1 MGKNGITE
9 QQKFN
14 YGKHREKYQ
23 KEIFQL
29 IEDIKNIP
37 DDKKSEEINNYF
49 VIKLYTL
56 LKNFGIYKDY
66 DIYNTIEYFK
76 KEEAIFYQKLEEYLS
91 DVNNKRKIYKSL
103 FIIKNQILNIR
114 DFSSNGFYQ
123 DFLDDLKSEMGLMI
137 KTKYNNFIEPSIY
150 NCSEDFSSIDYKHFD
165 MKYEDNQAIN
175 KKVLAEYKRLA
186 IGGTNA

>member
-1 MGKNGITE
+1 MGKNGIPE

-23 KEIFQL
+23 KEIFKL

-37 DDKKSEEINNYF
+37 NDKKSEEINNYF

-66 DIYNTIEYFK
+66 DIYNTVEYFK

-103 FIIKNQILNIR
+103 FVIKNQILNIR
-114 DFSSNGFYQ
+114 DFSSNGFYR

-150 NCSEDFSSIDYKHFD
+150 NCSEDFSSIDYKCFD
-165 MKYEDNQAIN
+165 MKYEDNQDIN

-186 IGGTNA
+186 IGGSNA

>member
-9 QQKFN
+9 QQRFN

-37 DDKKSEEINNYF
+37 NDKKSEEINNYF

-123 DFLDDLKSEMGLMI
+123 DFLEDLKSEMGLMI

-165 MKYEDNQAIN
+165 MKYEDNQDIN
-175 KKVLAEYKRLA
+175 KKVLAEYKQLMREA
-186 IGGTNA
+186 VNG

>member
-9 QQKFN
+9 QQRFN

-29 IEDIKNIP
+29 IEYIKNIP
-37 DDKKSEEINNYF
+37 ADKMPEEINNYF

-76 KEEAIFYQKLEEYLS
+76 KEEVIFYQKLEEYLS
-91 DVNNKRKIYKSL
+91 DISNKRKIYKSL

-186 IGGTNA
+186 IGGSNA

>member
-1 MGKNGITE
+1 MGKNGIPE

-23 KEIFQL
+23 KEIFKL

-37 DDKKSEEINNYF
+37 NDKKSEEINNYF

-66 DIYNTIEYFK
+66 DIDNTIKYFEE
-76 KEEAIFYQKLEEYLS
+76 EEAIFYQKLEEYLS

-150 NCSEDFSSIDYKHFD
+150 NCSEDFPSIDYKHFD

-175 KKVLAEYKRLA
+175 KKVLAEYRQLVREA
-186 IGGTNA
+186 VNG

>member
-9 QQKFN
+9 QQRFN

-29 IEDIKNIP
+29 IEYIKNIP
-37 DDKKSEEINNYF
+37 ADKMPEEINSYF

-66 DIYNTIEYFK
+66 GIYNTVEYFK
-76 KEEAIFYQKLEEYLS
+76 KEETIFYQKLEEYLS
-91 DVNNKRKIYKSL
+91 DISNKRKIYKSL

-186 IGGTNA
+186 IGGSNA

>member
-1 MGKNGITE
+1 MGKNGIPE

-37 DDKKSEEINNYF
+37 NDKKSEEINNYF

-175 KKVLAEYKRLA
+175 KKVLAEYKQLVREA
-186 IGGTNA
+186 VNG

>member
-1 MGKNGITE
+1 MRVKVNIEIQVLIILSINIFQGQKMGKNGIPE

-37 DDKKSEEINNYF
+37 NDKKSEEINNYF

-66 DIYNTIEYFK
+66 DICLG
-76 KEEAIFYQKLEEYLS
+76 AIDIARFL
-91 DVNNKRKIYKSL
+91 VKIKQVFL
-103 FIIKNQILNIR
+103 II
-114 DFSSNGFYQ
+114 
-123 DFLDDLKSEMGLMI
+123 
-137 KTKYNNFIEPSIY
+137 
-150 NCSEDFSSIDYKHFD
+150 
-165 MKYEDNQAIN
+165 
-175 KKVLAEYKRLA
+175 
-186 IGGTNA
+186 

>member
-1 MGKNGITE
+1 MGKNRIPE

-37 DDKKSEEINNYF
+37 NDKKSEEINNYF

-186 IGGTNA
+186 IGGSNA

>member
-9 QQKFN
+9 QQRFN

-29 IEDIKNIP
+29 IEYIKNIP
-37 DDKKSEEINNYF
+37 ADKMPEEINSYF

-56 LKNFGIYKDY
+56 LKNFGIYTDY
-66 DIYNTIEYFK
+66 DIDNTMKYF
-76 KEEAIFYQKLEEYLS
+76 EEEETIFYQKLEEYLS
-91 DVNNKRKIYKSL
+91 DISNKRKIYKSL

-150 NCSEDFSSIDYKHFD
+150 NCSEDFSSINYKHFD

-175 KKVLAEYKRLA
+175 KKVLAEYKQLA
-186 IGGTNA
+186 IGGSNA

>member
-9 QQKFN
+9 QQRFN

-37 DDKKSEEINNYF
+37 NDKKSEEINNYF

-66 DIYNTIEYFK
+66 DIYNTVEYFK

-103 FIIKNQILNIR
+103 FVIKNQILNIR
-114 DFSSNGFYQ
+114 DFSSNGFYR

-150 NCSEDFSSIDYKHFD
+150 NCSEDFSSIDYKCFD
-165 MKYEDNQAIN
+165 MKYEDNQDIN

-186 IGGTNA
+186 IGGSNA

>member
-9 QQKFN
+9 QQRFN

-37 DDKKSEEINNYF
+37 NDKKSEEINNYF

-66 DIYNTIEYFK
+66 DIDNTIEYFK

-186 IGGTNA
+186 IGGSNA

>member
-9 QQKFN
+9 QQRFN

-29 IEDIKNIP
+29 IEYIKNIP
-37 DDKKSEEINNYF
+37 ADKMPEEINSYF

-66 DIYNTIEYFK
+66 DIYNTVEYFK
-76 KEEAIFYQKLEEYLS
+76 KEETIFYQKLEEYLS
-91 DVNNKRKIYKSL
+91 DISNKRKIYKSL

-150 NCSEDFSSIDYKHFD
+150 NCSEDFSSINYKCFD

-186 IGGTNA
+186 IGGSNA

>member
-37 DDKKSEEINNYF
+37 ADKMPEEINNYF

-76 KEEAIFYQKLEEYLS
+76 KEEVIFYQKLEEYLS
-91 DVNNKRKIYKSL
+91 DISNKRKIYKSL

-186 IGGTNA
+186 IGGSNA

>member
-1 MGKNGITE
+1 MGKNGIPE

-49 VIKLYTL
+49 VLKLYTL

-123 DFLDDLKSEMGLMI
+123 DFLDDLKSETGLMI
-137 KTKYNNFIEPSIY
+137 KTKYNNFIEPAIY
-150 NCSEDFSSIDYKHFD
+150 DNSTQKQAFVDFLANINVFREERKKTPYTEDDFEKG
-165 MKYEDNQAIN
+165 
-175 KKVLAEYKRLA
+175 VV
-186 IGGTNA
+186 NA

>member
-37 DDKKSEEINNYF
+37 NDKKSEEINNYF

-186 IGGTNA
+186 IGGSNA

>member
-1 MGKNGITE
+1 MGKNGIPE

-37 DDKKSEEINNYF
+37 NDKKSEEINNYF

-150 NCSEDFSSIDYKHFD
+150 NCSEEFSGINYKHFD

-186 IGGTNA
+186 IGGSNA

>member
-1 MGKNGITE
+1 MGKNALTE

-29 IEDIKNIP
+29 IEDIKNISA
-37 DDKKSEEINNYF
+37 DKMPENINSYF

-66 DIYNTIEYFK
+66 DIDNTIEYFK
-76 KEEAIFYQKLEEYLS
+76 EEEAVFYQKLEEYLS

-114 DFSSNGFYQ
+114 DFSSNGFYS
-123 DFLDDLKSEMGLMI
+123 DFLDDLKSEIGLMI

-150 NCSEDFSSIDYKHFD
+150 NCSEEFSSINYKHFD

-175 KKVLAEYKRLA
+175 KAVLAEYRQLVREA
-186 IGGTNA
+186 VNG

>member
-1 MGKNGITE
+1 MGKNALTE

-29 IEDIKNIP
+29 IEDIKNITA
-37 DDKKSEEINNYF
+37 DKIPENIDNYF
-49 VIKLYTL
+49 VLKLYTL

-66 DIYNTIEYFK
+66 DIDNTIKYFEE
-76 KEEAIFYQKLEEYLS
+76 EEAVFYQKLEEYLS

-103 FIIKNQILNIR
+103 FVIKNQILNIR
-114 DFSSNGFYQ
+114 DFSSNGFYS
-123 DFLDDLKSEMGLMI
+123 DFLDDLKTEMGLMI

-150 NCSEDFSSIDYKHFD
+150 NCSEDFSSINYKH
-165 MKYEDNQAIN
+165 
-175 KKVLAEYKRLA
+175 AEYKQFVREA
-186 IGGTNA
+186 VNG

>member
-37 DDKKSEEINNYF
+37 NDKKSEEINNNF

-103 FIIKNQILNIR
+103 FVIKNQILNIR

-186 IGGTNA
+186 IGGSNA

>member
-1 MGKNGITE
+1 MGKNGIPE

-37 DDKKSEEINNYF
+37 DDKKLEEINNYF
-49 VIKLYTL
+49 VLKLYTL
-56 LKNFGIYKDY
+56 LENFGIYTDY
-66 DIYNTIEYFK
+66 DIDNTIEYFK

-103 FIIKNQILNIR
+103 FVIKNQILNIR

-175 KKVLAEYKRLA
+175 KKVLAEYKQLVREA
-186 IGGTNA
+186 VNG

>member
-1 MGKNGITE
+1 MGKNGIPE

-29 IEDIKNIP
+29 IEYIKNIP
-37 DDKKSEEINNYF
+37 DDKKPEEINNYF

-66 DIYNTIEYFK
+66 DIDNTIEYFK

-114 DFSSNGFYQ
+114 DFSSNGFYE
-123 DFLDDLKSEMGLMI
+123 DLLDDLKSEMGLMI

-150 NCSEDFSSIDYKHFD
+150 NCSEEFSSINYKHFD

-175 KKVLAEYKRLA
+175 KAVLIEYRQLVREA
-186 IGGTNA
+186 VNG

>member
-1 MGKNGITE
+1 MGKNGIPE

-37 DDKKSEEINNYF
+37 DDKKPEEINNYF
-49 VIKLYTL
+49 VLKLYTL
-56 LKNFGIYKDY
+56 LKNFGIYTDY
-66 DIYNTIEYFK
+66 DIDNTIKYFEE
-76 KEEAIFYQKLEEYLS
+76 EEAIFYQKLEEYLS

-150 NCSEDFSSIDYKHFD
+150 SCSEDFSSIDYRHFD

-175 KKVLAEYKRLA
+175 KRF
-186 IGGTNA
+186 

>member
-9 QQKFN
+9 QQRFN

-37 DDKKSEEINNYF
+37 NDKKSEEINNYF

-66 DIYNTIEYFK
+66 DIDNTIKYFEE
-76 KEEAIFYQKLEEYLS
+76 EEAIFYQKLEEYLS

-186 IGGTNA
+186 IGGSNA

>member
-9 QQKFN
+9 QQRFN

-37 DDKKSEEINNYF
+37 NDKKSEEINNYF

-123 DFLDDLKSEMGLMI
+123 DFLEDLKSEMGLMI

-186 IGGTNA
+186 IGGSNA

>member
-1 MGKNGITE
+1 MGKNGIPE

-37 DDKKSEEINNYF
+37 NDKKSEEINNYF

-56 LKNFGIYKDY
+56 LKNFGIYTDY
-66 DIYNTIEYFK
+66 DIDNTIKYFEE
-76 KEEAIFYQKLEEYLS
+76 EEAIFYQKLEEYLS

-186 IGGTNA
+186 IGGSNA

>member
-37 DDKKSEEINNYF
+37 NYKKSEKINNYF
-49 VIKLYTL
+49 VLKLYTI

-150 NCSEDFSSIDYKHFD
+150 NCSEDFSSINYKHFD

-186 IGGTNA
+186 IGGSNA

>member
-1 MGKNGITE
+1 MGKNGIPE

-37 DDKKSEEINNYF
+37 NDKKSEEINNYF

-91 DVNNKRKIYKSL
+91 DISNKRKIYKSL

-175 KKVLAEYKRLA
+175 KKVLAEYKQLMREA
-186 IGGTNA
+186 VNG

>member
-1 MGKNGITE
+1 MGKNGIPE

-37 DDKKSEEINNYF
+37 NDKKSEEINNYF

-186 IGGTNA
+186 IGGSNA

>member
-1 MGKNGITE
+1 MGKNGIPE

-37 DDKKSEEINNYF
+37 NDKKSEEINNYF

-76 KEEAIFYQKLEEYLS
+76 KEEAVFYQKLEEYLS

-186 IGGTNA
+186 IGGSNA

>member
-1 MGKNGITE
+1 MGKNGIPE

-37 DDKKSEEINNYF
+37 NDKKSEEINNYF

-150 NCSEDFSSIDYKHFD
+150 SCSEDFSSIDYKHFD

-186 IGGTNA
+186 IGGSNA

>member
-1 MGKNGITE
+1 MGKNGIPE
-9 QQKFN
+9 QQRFN

-29 IEDIKNIP
+29 IEYIKNIP
-37 DDKKSEEINNYF
+37 ADKMPEEINSYF

-66 DIYNTIEYFK
+66 DIYNTVEYFK
-76 KEEAIFYQKLEEYLS
+76 KEETIFYQKLEEYLS
-91 DVNNKRKIYKSL
+91 DISNKRKIYKSL

-150 NCSEDFSSIDYKHFD
+150 NCSEDFSSINYKCFD

-186 IGGTNA
+186 IGGSNA

>member
-1 MGKNGITE
+1 MGKNALTE

-37 DDKKSEEINNYF
+37 NDKKSEEINNYF
-49 VIKLYTL
+49 VLKLYTL

-186 IGGTNA
+186 IGGSNA

>member
-1 MGKNGITE
+1 MGKNSLTE

-37 DDKKSEEINNYF
+37 NDKMPENINSYF

-66 DIYNTIEYFK
+66 DIDNTIEYFK
-76 KEEAIFYQKLEEYLS
+76 KEEAVFYQKLEEYLS
-91 DVNNKRKIYKSL
+91 DINNKRKIYKSL
-103 FIIKNQILNIR
+103 FIIKNQILNIK
-114 DFSSNGFYQ
+114 DFSSNGFYK
-123 DFLDDLKSEMGLMI
+123 DFLEDLKSEIGLMI

-150 NCSEDFSSIDYKHFD
+150 NCSEEFLSINYKHFD

-175 KKVLAEYKRLA
+175 KKVVAEYKQLVREA
-186 IGGTNA
+186 VNG

>member
-1 MGKNGITE
+1 MGKNGIPE

-23 KEIFQL
+23 KEIFKL

-37 DDKKSEEINNYF
+37 NDKKSEEINNYF

-66 DIYNTIEYFK
+66 DIYNTVEYFK

-103 FIIKNQILNIR
+103 FVIKNQILNIR
-114 DFSSNGFYQ
+114 DFSSNGFYR

-150 NCSEDFSSIDYKHFD
+150 NCSEDFSSIDYKCFD
-165 MKYEDNQAIN
+165 MKYEDNQDIN
-175 KKVLAEYKRLA
+175 KKVLAEYKRLVREA
-186 IGGTNA
+186 VNG

>member
-1 MGKNGITE
+1 MGKNALTE

-29 IEDIKNIP
+29 IEYIKNIP
-37 DDKKSEEINNYF
+37 ADKMPEEINNYF

-114 DFSSNGFYQ
+114 DFSSNGFYR

-150 NCSEDFSSIDYKHFD
+150 SCSEDFSSIDYKHFD
-165 MKYEDNQAIN
+165 MKYEDNQTIN

-186 IGGTNA
+186 IGGSNA